1 MHTTEPTPASDAS
14 EIEKHILTD
23 IAVSGW
29 LKSALETALR
39 RDPVDALHDA
49 EMLLCALRARA
60 QCQLS
65 KIQNLRPPVTAMLL
79 RQHADSLSELSEAC
93 LSPGKT
99 ELNFR
104 CKQELSDIAREVH
117 TVARNL
123 AQ

>member
-1 MHTTEPTPASDAS
+1 MHPTELTPASESSD
-14 EIEKHILTD
+14 IEKHILTD
-23 IAVSGW
+23 LAVSKW
-29 LKSALETALR
+29 LKSAFESALH

-49 EMLLCALRARA
+49 EVLLCALRTRA
-60 QCQLS
+60 QCHLT
-65 KIQNLRPPVTAMLL
+65 KGLNLPPPVTSMLL

-104 CKQELSDIAREVH
+104 CKQELSDIARQVH
-117 TVARNL
+117 TIARNL